1 MGAFLIMLVAGIA
14 AVVIVACL
22 FMCGKWLKDYITKR
36 LQQRR
41 AQDVKT
47 AFVDT
52 KEVVDDYLKTKAES
66 ADEISMEELENL
78 TTNTPFIAVDINKTD
93 NSLTNMEGMCPEQG
107 VDTNFEAHMRQHEGI
122 LVFD

>member
-1 MGAFLIMLVAGIA
+1 
-14 AVVIVACL
+14 
-22 FMCGKWLKDYITKR
+22 
-36 LQQRR
+36 
-41 AQDVKT
+41 
-47 AFVDT
+47 
-52 KEVVDDYLKTKAES
+52 
-66 ADEISMEELENL
+66 MEELENL